1 MASFPTQPPQEPP
14 LEQFGVQP
22 VGLCPASRPAAGFWG
37 QVADIYWE
45 PLPPATAYLL
55 QGEFTPQCL
64 RFDTPAG
71 LLEKSNRGSSFLPCL
86 FRFAGCTQHA
96 RQFPPRRRGGAGIVH
111 RLEKRCGF
119 GQGVARCERL
129 LARLIYPGNI

>member
-1 MASFPTQPPQEPP
+1 MASENLAASAPRDLRLAP
-14 LEQFGVQP
+14 FGVKALRRALWGAI
-22 VGLCPASRPAAGFWG
+22 VGASARGGPLVVAAAREFNAGRAKRMRYAGFWG

-96 RQFPPRRRGGAGIVH
+96 RQFPPRRRGGVGI
-111 RLEKRCGF
+111 
-119 GQGVARCERL
+119 
-129 LARLIYPGNI
+129 